1 MWPNMFGKTVGP
13 VTAKREH
20 MTANHQPTAQTAALI
35 SETDA
40 PDDAPMERL
49 DVQSLGPPKPLK
61 QTLERLRSYDDTILV
76 QFTDRDPQH
85 PTRDT
90 TTEVRRKYRPT
101 TRENNSGADSRTQS
115 HLSTSTKRS
124 LGSTAEER
132 RFSGSNSNGRC
143 HSYRLMANLR
153 LTSGSSLRN

>member
-61 QTLERLRSYDDTILV
+61 QTLERLAELNDDTILASS
-76 QFTDRDPQH
+76 TTAPRSIS
-85 PTRDT
+85 TRNSRT
-90 TTEVRRKYRPT
+90 EATTESVETDDATVTIIWRR
-101 TRENNSGADSRTQS
+101 
-115 HLSTSTKRS
+115 
-124 LGSTAEER
+124 
-132 RFSGSNSNGRC
+132 
-143 HSYRLMANLR
+143 
-153 LTSGSSLRN
+153 